1 VRVVQR
7 IVDLSKKDN
16 TGVLLQ
22 VLRGSIT
29 QYNNSLLGRFLLILV
44 VLSVSAC
51 AARGPQVSE
60 SDLGAMG
67 PEVRE
72 LTFRGNKAFS
82 AWTLRKEMETKPRA
96 FPEFWKRGSDYDPST
111 LEADVLHLRKFYF
124 DRGFLNT
131 TVRIAKVQKYSEK
144 NAVSIEVEIEEGQET
159 VVKSVHIAG
168 KVPPE
173 LPSKEVLLAA
183 LPLRPG
189 KAINKEQFDK
199 SKSKLLLRMQNA
211 GYARAQLVPHTEV
224 DAERHEAIVTYT
236 LEPGRRTYI
245 GGISIEG
252 LDRVPEYVIRR
263 QLDIEKGDAY
273 SIKALRDNQT
283 RLYDL
288 GMFRSV
294 TPRLLNINEVG
305 APLEVEFAVHERKP
319 RTFQLGIGASSVESM
334 RYEIKWTHRNLFK
347 EAERLFLLA
356 RISGILQGMEA
367 ELDEPYFLN
376 RDTSLTHK
384 LFIYN
389 NKRID
394 TDPFGIL
401 DSIFKIVD
409 PQPGYNLLTMGGE
422 SRIKHNISK
431 RLTGTLGIELTQND
445 FYDVDPSLVEDLESV
460 KDNKLFIQFGALE
473 WNTRDDNLNPTRGEL
488 LSAKIDLSNT
498 SLLSDVDFA
507 KLTLEG
513 RYYLQFLRR
522 TVFAT
527 RLKVGGIEPY
537 GQTRDVP
544 SNVRFYAGGPGSVRG
559 YLLNRVG
566 PLDASG
572 NPLGGSSLLEGSL
585 ELRFPLTDS
594 FSGALFVDFG
604 NVWSTPFTYHLDD
617 LRYAVGPGVRYL
629 TPIGPLRFD
638 IGFVI
643 DRREGENFS
652 RFDVSIG
659 QAF

>member
-1 VRVVQR
+1 
-7 IVDLSKKDN
+7 
-16 TGVLLQ
+16 
-22 VLRGSIT
+22 
-29 QYNNSLLGRFLLILV
+29 LLGRFLLILV

-72 LTFRGNKAFS
+72 LTFRGNKQFS

-96 FPEFWKRGSDYDPST
+96 FPQFWKRGSDYNPST
-111 LEADVLHLRKFYF
+111 LKADVLRLRKFYF
-124 DRGFLNT
+124 DRGFLDT
-131 TVRIAKVQKYSEK
+131 TIRVAKVQKYSKE
-144 NAVSIEVEIEEGQET
+144 NAVSIEVEIEEGQAT

-189 KAINKEQFDK
+189 KSINKEQFDK
-199 SKSKLLLRMQNA
+199 SKSTLLLRLQNA
-211 GYARAQLVPHTEV
+211 GYARAQVVPHTEV
-224 DAERHEAIVTYT
+224 NAKKHEAVVTYT
-236 LEPGRRTYI
+236 LEPGQRTYI
-245 GGISIEG
+245 EHISIKG
-252 LDRVPEYVIRR
+252 SDRVPEYVIRR

-273 SIKALRDNQT
+273 SIKALKNNQT

-294 TPRLLNINEVG
+294 TPRILNLNEAG
-305 APLEVEFAVHERKP
+305 TPLDIEFEVHERKP

-334 RYEIKWTHRNLFK
+334 RYEVKWTHRNLFN
-347 EAERLFLLA
+347 EAERLSLLA
-356 RISGILQGMEA
+356 RISGIVQGMEA
-367 ELDEPYFLN
+367 DLHEPYFLN

-384 LFIYN
+384 LFVYN

-401 DSIFKIVD
+401 DSIFDIVD

-422 SRIKHNISK
+422 SRIEHDFTKK
-431 RLTGTLGIELTQND
+431 LTGTLGIELTQND
-445 FYDVDPSLVEDLESV
+445 FYDIDPSLVEDLESV
-460 KDNKLFIQFGALE
+460 EDNKLFIQFGELA
-473 WNTRDDNLNPTRGEL
+473 WNTRDDNLNPTRGGL
-488 LSAKIDLSNT
+488 LHAKIGHSNT
-498 SLLSDVDFA
+498 ALLSDVNFA

-513 RYYLQFLRR
+513 RYYLQFLGR
-522 TVFAT
+522 TVLAT
-527 RLKVGGIEPY
+527 RLKIGGIEPY
-537 GQTRDVP
+537 SETKNVP
-544 SNVRFYAGGPGSVRG
+544 SNVRFFAGGAGSIRG
-559 YLLNRVG
+559 FLFNRVG
-566 PLDASG
+566 PLDSSG

-604 NVWSTPFTYHLDD
+604 NVWSTPFTYRLDD
-617 LRYAVGPGVRYL
+617 LRYGVGPGIRYL
-629 TPIGPLRFD
+629 TPVGPLRLD
-638 IGFVI
+638 LGFVV
-643 DRREGENFS
+643 DRREGERSF
-652 RFDVSIG
+652 RFEFSIG